1 MGGNHVTMTRNQQK
15 RLRFLPERHVNGSK
29 GEGKGNGKPRKRP
42 GWMRDEEL
50 DRSINA
56 AVQDGDYTRER

>member
-1 MGGNHVTMTRNQQK
+1 MPMERNQQK
-15 RLRFLPERHVNGSK
+15 RPRTSPVRNGNGNGSK
-29 GEGKGNGKPRKRP
+29 REEKPKPRKRP

-56 AVQDGDYTRER
+56 AVQDGDYSRER

>member
-1 MGGNHVTMTRNQQK
+1 MKRNQQK
-15 RLRFLPERHVNGSK
+15 RLRFLPERHNGSK
-29 GEGKGNGKPRKRP
+29 PEDKAKPRKRP

>member
-1 MGGNHVTMTRNQQK
+1 MKRHQK
-15 RLRFLPERHVNGSK
+15 RLRILPIRNGTGSK
-29 GEGKGNGKPRKRP
+29 REEGDKPRKRQ

-56 AVQDGDYTRER
+56 AVQDGDYSRER

>member
-1 MGGNHVTMTRNQQK
+1 MKRTQQK
-15 RLRFLPERHVNGSK
+15 RLRILPFRNGNGNGSK
-29 GEGKGNGKPRKRP
+29 REEEPKPRTRP

-56 AVQDGDYTRER
+56 AVQDGDYSRER

>member
-1 MGGNHVTMTRNQQK
+1 MKRNQQK
-15 RLRFLPERHVNGSK
+15 RFRLVPERNGNGSK
-29 GEGKGNGKPRKRP
+29 REEEPQPRKRP

-56 AVQDGDYTRER
+56 AVQDSDYSRER

>member
-1 MGGNHVTMTRNQQK
+1 MKRDQQK
-15 RLRFLPERHVNGSK
+15 RPRIPPTRNGNGSK
-29 GEGKGNGKPRKRP
+29 REEEPKPRKRP

-56 AVQDGDYTRER
+56 AVQDGDYSRER